1 MRLVADVRVAARG
14 LNLQLT
20 VESGETVAILGPNGA
35 GKSTLLAVLAGL
47 LRPDGGSAALGD
59 TVLFD
64 DTSWRPPYDRGV
76 SLLAQEPLLFP
87 HLSVLDNV
95 AFGPRSQG
103 TGRAASRTE
112 AMRWLREVE
121 AVEFADRR
129 PSELSGGQAQRVAVA
144 RALATDPRL
153 LLLDEPMAA
162 LDIAV
167 TPAMRRTLR
176 RVLTGRSAIIVTHN
190 VLDALMLADRTII
203 VEAGAVVEMGP
214 TREVLERPR
223 SAFGAG
229 LAGLNLVTGV
239 SIEGGLETTAGLRL
253 SALAEVPLGLAQEA
267 AAVFS
272 PRAVSVFVVQ
282 PSGSPR
288 NVLPVTITDLEQRGE
303 LISVRA
309 GQLSADITAAAAAD
323 LDLIPGLRVFF
334 VVKSTEVTLY
344 PR

>member
-1 MRLVADVRVAARG
+1 MTLIAEVQVAARG

-20 VESGETVAILGPNGA
+20 VDDGETVAILGPNGA

-47 LRPDGGSAALGD
+47 LRPDGGSATLGGTALFGD
-59 TVLFD
+59 QAWV
-64 DTSWRPPYDRGV
+64 PPYDRGV

-95 AFGPRSQG
+95 AFGPRSRG
-103 TGRAASRTE
+103 AGRAASRIE

-121 AVEFADRR
+121 AEDFADRR
-129 PSELSGGQAQRVAVA
+129 PAELSGGQAQRVAVA
-144 RALATDPRL
+144 RALATHPQL
-153 LLLDEPMAA
+153 LLLDEPLAA

-176 RVLTGRSAIIVTHN
+176 RVLTGRNAIIVTHN

-203 VEAGAVVEMGP
+203 VEAGKVVEVGP

-229 LAGLNLVTGV
+229 LAGLNLMTGISV
-239 SIEGGLETTAGLRL
+239 KGGLVTADGLRL
-253 SALAEVPLGLAQEA
+253 SAFAEQPLAESQDA

-272 PRAVSVFVVQ
+272 PRAVSVFVNA

-288 NVLPVTITDLEQRGE
+288 NVLPVTVSDLDQRGE
-303 LISVRA
+303 LVSVRA
-309 GQLSADITAAAAAD
+309 GHLSADITAAAAAD
-323 LDLIPGLRVFF
+323 LDLVPGMRVFF
-334 VVKSTEVTLY
+334 VVKSTEVALY
-344 PR
+344 AR

>member
-1 MRLVADVRVAARG
+1 MSLLADVQVASRG
-14 LNLQLT
+14 LDVQLT
-20 VESGETVAILGPNGA
+20 VGQGETVAILGPNGA

-47 LRPDGGSAALGD
+47 LRPDGGSATLGD
-59 TVLFD
+59 TVLFGGH
-64 DTSWRPPYDRGV
+64 TWLPPYDRGV

-95 AFGPRSQG
+95 AFGPRSRG
-103 TGRAASRTE
+103 GGRAAARAE
-112 AMRWLREVE
+112 ALRWLQEVE
-121 AVEFADRR
+121 AEEFADRR
-129 PSELSGGQAQRVAVA
+129 PSELSGGQAKRVAVA
-144 RALATDPRL
+144 RALATHPQL

-203 VEAGAVVEMGP
+203 VQAGEVVEMGP

-229 LAGLNLVTGV
+229 LAGLNLVTGASV
-239 SIEGGLETTAGLRL
+239 KGGLATVDGLRL
-253 SALAEVPLGLAQEA
+253 SALAEQPLAEGQEV

-272 PRAVSVFVVQ
+272 PRAVSVFVSA

-288 NVLPVTITDLEQRGE
+288 NVLPVTVSDLDQRGE
-303 LISVRA
+303 LVSVRA
-309 GQLSADITAAAAAD
+309 GHLSADITAAAAAD
-323 LDLIPGLRVFF
+323 LDLVPGMQVYF

>member
-1 MRLVADVRVAARG
+1 MSLVADVQVASRG
-14 LNLQLT
+14 LHVQLT
-20 VESGETVAILGPNGA
+20 VERGETVAILGPNGA

-47 LRPDGGSAALGD
+47 LRPDGGSATLGD
-59 TVLFD
+59 TVLFGD
-64 DTSWRPPYDRGV
+64 RVWLPPYDRGV

-95 AFGPRSQG
+95 AFGPRSRG
-103 TGRAASRTE
+103 EGRAAARAE
-112 AMRWLREVE
+112 ALRWLQEVE
-121 AVEFADRR
+121 AEEFADRR

-144 RALATDPRL
+144 RALATHPQL

-203 VEAGAVVEMGP
+203 VQAGEVVEMGS

-229 LAGLNLVTGV
+229 LAGLNLVIGTSVG
-239 SIEGGLETTAGLRL
+239 GGLVTVEGLRL
-253 SALAEVPLGLAQEA
+253 SALAEQPLPEGQEA

-272 PRAVSVFVVQ
+272 PRAVSVFVEA

-288 NVLPVTITDLEQRGE
+288 NVVPVTVSDLDQRGE
-303 LISVRA
+303 LVSVRA
-309 GQLSADITAAAAAD
+309 GHLSADITAAAAAD
-323 LDLIPGLRVFF
+323 LDLVPGMRVFF
-334 VVKSTEVTLY
+334 VVKSTEIALY
-344 PR
+344 AR